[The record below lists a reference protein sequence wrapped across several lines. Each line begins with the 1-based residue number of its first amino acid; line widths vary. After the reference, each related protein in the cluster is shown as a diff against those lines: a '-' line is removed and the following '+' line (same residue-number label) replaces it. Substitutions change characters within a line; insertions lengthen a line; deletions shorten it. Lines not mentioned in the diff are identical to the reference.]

1 MSSSKPR
8 IGIIGTGYVGLVS
21 GACFANLGFPVTCLD
36 VVPDKVEKINRAE
49 PPIFENGLDAMLTK
63 VVREENLLHAT
74 LDRVETINSSDLI
87 FICLPTPSEEDGSI
101 NLRFITEEAKEIGR
115 VLATIDDFKTIV
127 VKSTV
132 VPGTTSGVIKDLLE
146 EYSGKKAGL
155 DFGLAMNPEFLM
167 EGLAISNFTDPDRV
181 VIGAIDDRSFQAVAQ
196 LYESF
201 DCPIQRTTTSAAE
214 MIKYASNSFLATKIS
229 FINEIANI
237 SEQLG
242 IDVGQ
247 VAEGMGTDSR
257 ISSRFL
263 RAGIGFGGSC
273 FPKDVKALYAVSKAI
288 GHESNILKATLQTNK
303 TQPLRVVQMVNDMIE
318 LKGKTVALLGL
329 AFKPET
335 DDMREAP
342 SIAIA
347 SSLKSK
353 GAIVK
358 GYDPIAKETAEIA
371 IPDIIH
377 CQSLQMAVE
386 DADVIILVT
395 EWDEFK
401 NLQPKQLEKMSG
413 NIIIDGRRV
422 LNKELFSNA
431 GFKIKILGQN

>member
-1 MSSSKPR
+1 
-8 IGIIGTGYVGLVS
+8 
-21 GACFANLGFPVTCLD
+21 
-36 VVPDKVEKINRAE
+36 
-49 PPIFENGLDAMLTK
+49 
-63 VVREENLLHAT
+63 
-74 LDRVETINSSDLI
+74 
-87 FICLPTPSEEDGSI
+87 
-101 NLRFITEEAKEIGR
+101 
-115 VLATIDDFKTIV
+115 
-127 VKSTV
+127 
-132 VPGTTSGVIKDLLE
+132 
-146 EYSGKKAGL
+146 
-155 DFGLAMNPEFLM
+155 
-167 EGLAISNFTDPDRV
+167 
-181 VIGAIDDRSFQAVAQ
+181 
-196 LYESF
+196 
-201 DCPIQRTTTSAAE
+201 
-214 MIKYASNSFLATKIS
+214 
-229 FINEIANI
+229 
-237 SEQLG
+237 
-242 IDVGQ
+242 
-247 VAEGMGTDSR
+247 
-257 ISSRFL
+257 
-263 RAGIGFGGSC
+263 
-273 FPKDVKALYAVSKAI
+273 
-288 GHESNILKATLQTNK
+288 
-303 TQPLRVVQMVNDMIE
+303 VQMVNDMIE